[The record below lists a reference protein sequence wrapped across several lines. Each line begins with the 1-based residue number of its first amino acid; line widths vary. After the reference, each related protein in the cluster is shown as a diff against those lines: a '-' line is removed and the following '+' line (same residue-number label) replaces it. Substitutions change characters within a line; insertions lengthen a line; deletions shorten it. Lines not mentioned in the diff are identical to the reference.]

1 METLLWALGILV
13 TIQTVVT
20 GFIAS
25 QLWAHVIK
33 CGHVIGQLASVS
45 KDVERMKEDI
55 GTTDRG
61 LRGTVHKTANR
72 CSEHEMRIAL
82 LERGGNGP

>member
-1 METLLWALGILV
+1 MEALQWAIGILV

-33 CGHVIGQLASVS
+33 CGHVSAQLARIDA
-45 KDVERMKEDI
+45 DVERMKEDI
-55 GTTDRG
+55 GTHSSG
-61 LRGTVHKTANR
+61 LRGNVHATANR
-72 CSEHEMRIAL
+72 CTEHEMRIGV
-82 LERGGNGP
+82 LERERR